1 MAQAARPWGRAL
13 SPDARARRAAR
24 GDWLCGGGGRRPY
37 ELPQMS
43 SRAARIAAWFKKT
56 ENLKN
61 LARMVGGVSFFS
73 LALLSMKRVAP
84 GHVGL
89 IEDRAGN
96 LRPYVYDDGQLVL
109 AIPIWQRCINIR
121 LIPVKKRFIKE
132 FKTKDGRDVEVRLLC
147 RLQPKVHWVPEIYYK
162 FGKDYGRGFLEKEA
176 TVDISEVVKN
186 HTFEELV
193 RGSEDAVDAIAEEI
207 SDRLY
212 DACAFHKIKVAKEE
226 TTIVFLDPEADV
238 E

>member
-1 MAQAARPWGRAL
+1 MASRL
-13 SPDARARRAAR
+13 ARAKV
-24 GDWLCGGGGRRPY
+24 WLC
-37 ELPQMS
+37 Q
-43 SRAARIAAWFKKT
+43 T

-61 LARMVGGVSFFS
+61 LGRMVGGVSFFS

-89 IEDRAGN
+89 IEDRMGN

-109 AIPIWQRCINIR
+109 AIPVWQRCINIR
-121 LIPVKKRFIKE
+121 IIPVKKRFIKE

-176 TVDISEVVKN
+176 VVDISEIVKQ
-186 HTFEELV
+186 HTLQELV
-193 RGSEDAVDAIAEEI
+193 DGSEDVIDGIADEI
-207 SDRLY
+207 GNRLY
-212 DACAFHKIKVAKEE
+212 DACAFHKIKIAKEE
-226 TTIVFLDPEADV
+226 TAIVFLDPEAD
-238 E
+238 EE

>member
-1 MAQAARPWGRAL
+1 MAPAGRL
-13 SPDARARRAAR
+13 
-24 GDWLCGGGGRRPY
+24 G
-37 ELPQMS
+37 
-43 SRAARIAAWFKKT
+43 RIAAWFKKP

-61 LARMVGGVSFFS
+61 FGRLVGGMSFFS
-73 LALLSMKRVAP
+73 LGLLSMKRVTP

-89 IEDRAGN
+89 IEDRRGN

-132 FKTKDGRDVEVRLLC
+132 FTTRDSRAVEVRLLC

-176 TVDISEVVKN
+176 SVDISEVVSKY
-186 HTFEELV
+186 TFEELV
-193 RGSEDAVDAIAEEI
+193 KGPEDAVDGIAEEI
-207 SDRLY
+207 RNRIH
-212 DACAFHKIKVAKEE
+212 DACAFHKIVIAKEE
-226 TTIVFLDPEADV
+226 TELHFLDPEAP
-238 E
+238 EE